1 MSYPK
6 FVWKGRILREFPGRC
21 GWFGGR
27 LRCGFCNALCGASR
41 CMSLQGGFS
50 RDGNRDH
57 QMEPIFGGI
66 SPKNTALL
74 VWVGSFLMTGK
85 QHFALPKHYSGKWVA
100 MIFLGQVFIVGLIT
114 MDQRWLKNHLHGTTW
129 FCGGCLLKHG
139 SAANWW
145 IFPRTRLGGANK
157 IPWVQFTKI
166 VEIYWTYTFIST
178 IFMIEEHRPI

>member
-1 MSYPK
+1 MSFPEGVVDLVVGSDVVFAMR
-6 FVWKGRILREFPGRC
+6 FVELLGVWVCRADFPGMGTGIIKWNPFLEEFPRKILPCSGC
-21 GWFGGR
+21 F
-27 LRCGFCNALCGASR
+27 
-41 CMSLQGGFS
+41 
-50 RDGNRDH
+50 
-57 QMEPIFGGI
+57 
-66 SPKNTALL
+66 
-74 VWVGSFLMTGK
+74 FLMTGK
-85 QHFALPKHYSGKWVA
+85 QHFTLPKHYSGKWVTT
-100 MIFLGQVFIVGLIT
+100 IFLGQVFIVGLIT

-178 IFMIEEHRPI
+178 KFFIEEHRPI